1 MSRGWISPSR
11 KWAAWHAHD
20 AADFVDS
27 IYHFHN
33 IINAIAG
40 NRFLN
45 LCISGL
51 TLLF

>member
-1 MSRGWISPSR
+1 ME
-11 KWAAWHAHD
+11 AVWHAHD

-40 NRFLN
+40 NRFLGF
-45 LCISGL
+45 CISDHTLPFL
-51 TLLF
+51 TAT